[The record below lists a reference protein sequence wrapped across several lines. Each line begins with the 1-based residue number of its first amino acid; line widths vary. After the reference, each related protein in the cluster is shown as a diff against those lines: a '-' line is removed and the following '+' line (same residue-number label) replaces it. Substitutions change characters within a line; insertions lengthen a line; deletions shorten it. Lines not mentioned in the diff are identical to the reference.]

1 MSKSTKELTLKDTN
15 NLSNQF
21 ADDLF
26 KYYQLGGEMKHLTAK
41 NVYNYLRKTE
51 NPFDYDILYDINI

>member
-26 KYYQLGGEMKHLTAK
+26 KYYQLGGEMKNLTAK

-51 NPFDYDILYDINI
+51 NPFDYDMLYDINI